1 LEKSRILQAR
11 NPVHWIL
18 SWITVENLMVKKVLA
33 AMDLSENNESIF
45 EQAIELATASKAD
58 LMLLHVLSYE
68 EANSP
73 SPVLSVSP
81 YTPDPIF
88 MSETWEIHRQEWEKY
103 ERQGLELLRSLCE
116 RATAAGLQ
124 AEFTQTS
131 GSTGRVICDLARSW
145 EAEVIVMGRRSHSRL
160 GELFLG
166 SVSNYVVHQ
175 APCSVFIVRH
185 PLAPLSK

>member
-1 LEKSRILQAR
+1 MQAR